1 MPSIAVVMLVL
12 AVAAAVATVVA
23 VIPSSLFGRR
33 ALLSVSCSLNNFF
46 DVGSPAVAAAGQH
59 MVLAP
64 KYDSGTTLCNLLGRL
79 P

>member
-33 ALLSVSCSLNNFF
+33 ALLSVNCSLNNFF

-59 MVLAP
+59 MVLVLF
-64 KYDSGTTLCNLLGRL
+64 GNLCLSFPDWTSRE
-79 P
+79 